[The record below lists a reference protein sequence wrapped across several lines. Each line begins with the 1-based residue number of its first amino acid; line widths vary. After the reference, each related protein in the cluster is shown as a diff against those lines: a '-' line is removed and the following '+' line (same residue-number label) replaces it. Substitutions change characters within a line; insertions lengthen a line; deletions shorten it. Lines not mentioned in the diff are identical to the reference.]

1 MVHLPM
7 QVHVMSIFNK
17 EIDQMELFLSDRI
30 QSWDKIRKEKQIS
43 SNIYTKRAFLPI
55 F

>member
-43 SNIYTKRAFLPI
+43 SNHIRNRLSFRI